1 MNNQMKII
9 SFLKNP
15 MIVVYC
21 LALMVAHNGY
31 MMLRPILLLVMEN
44 APEKLRNFH
53 SWQEALSFLETFDI
67 PRFMMGLVLFCM
79 AFTLLMRT
87 RIAWFSSLLLLFCI
101 ALTNL
106 IILKA
111 HHTQAIYA
119 LITMGGLLFYW
130 RHFDKH
136 SLGSTSI
143 FAVVSVLSLIVYGM
157 LGTLYL
163 GDQFTPPVKDL
174 PTAVYFVIVCMSTVG
189 FGDILPHTT
198 AARMFTLTVII
209 FGITIFAASVA
220 SIAGSLIS
228 QNVQR
233 ILKGRFSHVVRKNHY
248 IVAGSS
254 ALAQSVS
261 QGLAD
266 SGGNVTIVCYPG
278 NRAEFPET
286 ADVIEG
292 DPSSLP
298 ILEQAGA
305 SKAKYIVALMDND
318 ADNAFV
324 VLAAKEA
331 GGDDTKTIALVNE
344 SQNMTKIKR
353 VRPDGVLSLQQ
364 LGSEILVRTLNG
376 EDGNSPMNID
386 IFFNN
391 TSSPE
396 EH

>member
-1 MNNQMKII
+1 MKII
-9 SFLKNP
+9 KILKSP
-15 MIVVYC
+15 MIAVYC

-31 MMLRPILLLVMEN
+31 LMLSPILERVLLN
-44 APEKLRNFH
+44 APEKFRDFH
-53 SWQEALSFLETFDI
+53 SWQETLSFLETMDI
-67 PRFMMGLVLFCM
+67 PRFMIGLVLFCM

-101 ALTNL
+101 VLTNAF
-106 IILKA
+106 ILKTN
-111 HHTQAIYA
+111 HSQVVYA
-119 LITMGGLLFYW
+119 MFTIGGLIVYW

-143 FAVVSVLSLIVYGM
+143 FAVVSILSLIVYGM

-174 PTAVYFVIVCMSTVG
+174 PTAFYFVMVCMSTVG
-189 FGDILPHTT
+189 FGDIIPHTT
-198 AARMFTLTVII
+198 MARMFTLTVII

-220 SIAGSLIS
+220 SVAGSLIS
-228 QNVQR
+228 HNIQR

-248 IVAGSS
+248 IVTGSS

-261 QGLAD
+261 QGLTDA
-266 SGGNVTIVCYPG
+266 GGVVTVVCYPG
-278 NRAEFPET
+278 NKTQFPAT
-286 ADVIEG
+286 TDVIEG
-292 DPSSLP
+292 DPSAVAT
-298 ILEQAGA
+298 LEQAGA

-324 VLAAKEA
+324 VLAAKEV
-331 GGDDTKTIALVNE
+331 GGEDTKTIALVNE
-344 SQNMTKIKR
+344 SQNMNKIKR

-376 EDGNSPMNID
+376 DTMDNKMNIN
-386 IFFNN
+386 IFFN
-391 TSSPE
+391 SAQSPE
-396 EH
+396 GHKSP